1 MTWSAKLARWL
12 SVADAGRGVDFHK
25 SAFGAVEPE
34 CLEGAVGVLQVARLG
49 IGQAEFCQDE
59 NGSVFIERE
68 VRRQLASEPT
78 PPEQVHPIPP
88 TAGFLD
94 RSALQG
100 VLAHVE
106 MLGLDPGRGPA
117 GHTKTAGHPTPALPG
132 LKCAAAQQPRTLVGR
147 LYRLGADAATAD
159 A

>member
-1 MTWSAKLARWL
+1 MTWSAKLAPWP
-12 SVADAGRGVDFHK
+12 SVADAGRAVDFYK

-34 CLEGAVGVLQVARLG
+34 RLEGDVGVLQVARLG
-49 IGQAEFCQDE
+49 IGEADFWVQFDPGGSRTRQDE

-68 VRRQLASEPT
+68 VRRQLVSEPT

-88 TAGFLD
+88 TAGFPD

-106 MLGLDPGRGPA
+106 MLGLDPARGPA
-117 GHTKTAGHPTPALPG
+117 GHTKTAGHPTPA
-132 LKCAAAQQPRTLVGR
+132 
-147 LYRLGADAATAD
+147 
-159 A
+159 

>member
-1 MTWSAKLARWL
+1 MTWSAKLAPWP
-12 SVADAGRGVDFHK
+12 SVADAGRAVDFYK

-34 CLEGAVGVLQVARLG
+34 RLEGDVGVLQVARLG
-49 IGQAEFCQDE
+49 IGEADFWVQFDPGGSRTRQDE

-94 RSALQG
+94 RSAL
-100 VLAHVE
+100 
-106 MLGLDPGRGPA
+106 
-117 GHTKTAGHPTPALPG
+117 
-132 LKCAAAQQPRTLVGR
+132 
-147 LYRLGADAATAD
+147 
-159 A
+159 